1 MPVSPPNRSALIT
14 GFGLLVAG
22 IAIVGTRFL
31 GWEWGSGGSVPT
43 SVGVVVAV
51 VAVVVVA
58 SRRLSG

>member
-1 MPVSPPNRSALIT
+1 MIN

-22 IAIVGTRFL
+22 GAIVGTRFL

-43 SVGVVVAV
+43 GVGVAVAV
-51 VAVVVVA
+51 VAVAVVA